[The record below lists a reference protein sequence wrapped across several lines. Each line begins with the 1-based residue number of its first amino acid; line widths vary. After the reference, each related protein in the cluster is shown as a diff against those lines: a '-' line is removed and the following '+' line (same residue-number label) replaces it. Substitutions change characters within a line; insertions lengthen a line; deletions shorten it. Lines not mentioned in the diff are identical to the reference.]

1 MEGEEDSVPQPPV
14 VNIPGGTR
22 WIKITAPHPA
32 QIVKVKK
39 TTAIAVFYV
48 QEKPG
53 QSQGKVGGTHR
64 SDRQGFL
71 RDYEPYT
78 KRDWD
83 AARHVMAQVE
93 RQKAEEVEGE
103 ATEPTSNGTVTITSD
118 QRADTQADLDA
129 WGVPGTLEH
138 VELPEEEVASP
149 QEGEMPR
156 EEQEARIIP
165 APRRMKFAEIPDTE
179 QEEIVELWRT
189 GEPVTDIASTYNAPP
204 GVIYNVVSTRVPDE
218 YRLQRVVEQLKR
230 NPGPIPAYVVSQ
242 WWHLDKAKVEE
253 ICTSDDA
260 VAAGIRYSVEVRD
273 PKKPWIKTPMVE
285 LAPTATPDES
295 PIAESTT
302 PESEIA
308 VATPAKSPNAP
319 TEAPVQFVIT
329 DSTAPAITNNN
340 TNSSDAT
347 PLPPGSKFFTV
358 KVRMTEV
365 QDRVLASDIQSALDA
380 AKDKYAG
387 RGTVVAVM
395 EE

>member
-1 MEGEEDSVPQPPV
+1 VADEDLSHAPV

-22 WIKITAPHPA
+22 WIKITAPHPG
-32 QIVKVKK
+32 QICKVKK
-39 TTAIAVFYV
+39 TTPIAVFYV

-53 QSQGKVGGTHR
+53 MSQGKASGTHR
-64 SDRQGFL
+64 SDRQSFL

-78 KRDWD
+78 KRDWE
-83 AARHVMAQVE
+83 AARRVMAEVE
-93 RQKAEEVEGE
+93 RQRAEEVEAE
-103 ATEPTSNGTVTITSD
+103 VEEVPEEVANGVAVISD
-118 QRADTQADLDA
+118 ERAETQADLDA
-129 WGVPGTLEH
+129 WGVPGTLTSEDT
-138 VELPEEEVASP
+138 SP

-156 EEQEARIIP
+156 EEQQARIIP
-165 APRRMKFAEIPDTE
+165 APRRMKAPEIPDNE

-189 GEPVTDIASTYNAPP
+189 GEPVNDIAATYNTVP
-204 GVIYNVVSTRVPDE
+204 GTVWNVVSERVPEE
-218 YRLQRVVEQLKR
+218 YWIQRVVQHLQR
-230 NPGPIPAYVVSQ
+230 NPGPIPAYHVSQ
-242 WWHLDKAKVEE
+242 WTHMPKARVEE
-253 ICTSDDA
+253 VCTSEAA
-260 VAAGIRYSVEVRD
+260 VAAGIRFSIEVRN
-273 PKKPWIKTPMVE
+273 PKQPWIKTPMIE
-285 LAPTATPDES
+285 LAPTPAPVEPPVTIE
-295 PIAESTT
+295 TT
-302 PESEIA
+302 ESEIA

-329 DSTAPAITNNN
+329 DSTSPTTNN
-340 TNSSDAT
+340 TTETAAT